1 MPVRGRGFSDFI
13 NNVHVPYWYKRVKKS
28 SSETDF
34 RVEVPPIKGADQ
46 GESTPDNCPAC
57 GTNLNLYSIF
67 SMKFEGCPKCKG
79 IWLIKDELR
88 ELKNKVQDGSLRWL
102 NDEIENV
109 EKTSVVATNRPC
121 VKCKTTGM
129 VSVIFGKSSILVDWC
144 PQCHGMWFDRG
155 EFEAITDYLRHELMS
170 MRPEEIEKQA
180 AADVRR
186 VWSGGPESR
195 FDELLDAKAA
205 VSALISATIFE
216 HPVLFNLCKGIPRLV
231 AEGL

>member
-1 MPVRGRGFSDFI
+1 
-13 NNVHVPYWYKRVKKS
+13 
-28 SSETDF
+28 
-34 RVEVPPIKGADQ
+34 
-46 GESTPDNCPAC
+46 
-57 GTNLNLYSIF
+57 
-67 SMKFEGCPKCKG
+67 
-79 IWLIKDELR
+79 
-88 ELKNKVQDGSLRWL
+88 
-102 NDEIENV
+102 
-109 EKTSVVATNRPC
+109 
-121 VKCKTTGM
+121 
-129 VSVIFGKSSILVDWC
+129 
-144 PQCHGMWFDRG
+144 
-155 EFEAITDYLRHELMS
+155 MS